1 MAASG
6 DFSLKKKER
15 VTGRILVETL
25 FKGGGSRSMSYY
37 PLRVVYRLTPYD
49 ETPAR
54 IMVSVPKRCLRHAVN
69 RNRVKRQVRECYRL
83 NKHLLDQHLQD
94 IPDHTLAM
102 AFIWQADN
110 MMSTHEVDMR
120 MKSLLTRI
128 GERL

>member
-83 NKHLLDQHLQD
+83 NKHLLEHRLQEIADQ
-94 IPDHTLAM
+94 TLAM

-110 MMSTHEVDMR
+110 MMSTHDVDMR
-120 MKSLLTRI
+120 MRSLLTRI

>member
-6 DFSLKKKER
+6 DFSLNKKER

-25 FKGGGSRSMSYY
+25 FKGGSSRSMSYY
-37 PLRVVYRLTPYD
+37 PLRVVYCLTAYG
-49 ETPAR
+49 EASAR
-54 IMVSVPKRCLRHAVN
+54 IMVTVPKRCLRHAVN

-83 NKHLLDQHLQD
+83 NKHLLEQRLQEF
-94 IPDHTLAM
+94 PDKTLSM

-110 MMSTHEVDMR
+110 MLSTHEVNIR
-120 MKSLLTRI
+120 VRSLLTRI